1 MPNEN
6 NVNTG
11 NAGEYFVAGE
21 LERRGFIV
29 AVPMSNVKNFDIL
42 AIHKKTYKQYAIQVK
57 TTGYK
62 RKDCALAKK
71 NEDLIGDNIV
81 YVFVALNELDVPSYH
96 IVPSCIVAKSVKESH
111 EKWLKSPGRN
121 GKQHNDTNIRRFS
134 DKNDEYLNRWDLF
147 D

>member
-62 RKDCALAKK
+62 RKDWALAKK

-111 EKWLKSPGRN
+111 DKWLKSPGRN